1 MNLTLDLQIASESSE
16 GLPSEA
22 DFRKWAEAAVEDFRD
37 DAEVTIRIV
46 DEAESHE
53 LDLNYRHVD
62 RPTNVLSFPFEC
74 PPEVQLN
81 LLGDL
86 VICREVV
93 EREAKELRPYDRARL
108 PPPFG
113 IRPHHRRGGRG
124 DGRHRDQDFD
134 REARLRGSL
143 RLGEGLML
151 SNAGALRKEKI
162 FPGWDEAGPEA

>member
-93 EREAKELRPYDRARL
+93 EREAKEQGKTLEEHYAHMTVHGCLHLLGYDHITDEEAEEME
-108 PPPFG
+108 G
-113 IRPHHRRGGRG
+113 IETRI
-124 DGRHRDQDFD
+124 
-134 REARLRGSL
+134 L
-143 RLGEGLML
+143 
-151 SNAGALRKEKI
+151 KEKLG
-162 FPGWDEAGPEA
+162 FADPYASEKA

>member
-1 MNLTLDLQIASESSE
+1 MNLTLDLQIASRSSE

-74 PPEVQLN
+74 PPEVKLN

-86 VICREVV
+86 VIYAHMTVHGCLHLLGYDHITDE
-93 EREAKELRPYDRARL
+93 EAEEMEGIETRILTQKLGFADPYA
-108 PPPFG
+108 
-113 IRPHHRRGGRG
+113 
-124 DGRHRDQDFD
+124 
-134 REARLRGSL
+134 S
-143 RLGEGLML
+143 
-151 SNAGALRKEKI
+151 EK
-162 FPGWDEAGPEA
+162 A

>member
-1 MNLTLDLQIASESSE
+1 LNLTLDLQIASESSE

-74 PPEVQLN
+74 PPEVELN

-93 EREAKELRPYDRARL
+93 EREAKEQNKTLAEHYAHMTVHGCLHLLGYDHITDEEAEEMEGIETRILTEKLGWRRL
-108 PPPFG
+108 KAEQCRSIKEG
-113 IRPHHRRGGRG
+113 E
-124 DGRHRDQDFD
+124 DFP
-134 REARLRGSL
+134 RMR
-143 RLGEGLML
+143 
-151 SNAGALRKEKI
+151 
-162 FPGWDEAGPEA
+162 

>member
-1 MNLTLDLQIASESSE
+1 MNLTLDLQIASRSSE

-74 PPEVQLN
+74 PPEVKLN

-93 EREAKELRPYDRARL
+93 EREAKEQNNTPRRRHEAGHR
-108 PPPFG
+108 G
-113 IRPHHRRGGRG
+113 IKEGEDIPGG
-124 DGRHRDQDFD
+124 
-134 REARLRGSL
+134 
-143 RLGEGLML
+143 
-151 SNAGALRKEKI
+151 
-162 FPGWDEAGPEA
+162 DEAGSGTLKQT

>member
-1 MNLTLDLQIASESSE
+1 MNLTLDLQIASRSSE

-74 PPEVQLN
+74 PPEVKLN

-86 VICREVV
+86 VIDE
-93 EREAKELRPYDRARL
+93 EAEEMEGIETRILTQKLGFADPYA
-108 PPPFG
+108 
-113 IRPHHRRGGRG
+113 
-124 DGRHRDQDFD
+124 
-134 REARLRGSL
+134 S
-143 RLGEGLML
+143 
-151 SNAGALRKEKI
+151 EK
-162 FPGWDEAGPEA
+162 A

>member
-1 MNLTLDLQIASESSE
+1 MNLTLDLQIASRSSE

-74 PPEVQLN
+74 PPEVKLN

-93 EREAKELRPYDRARL
+93 EREAKEQNNDHITDEEAEEMEGIETRILTEKLGFADPYA
-108 PPPFG
+108 
-113 IRPHHRRGGRG
+113 
-124 DGRHRDQDFD
+124 
-134 REARLRGSL
+134 S
-143 RLGEGLML
+143 
-151 SNAGALRKEKI
+151 EK
-162 FPGWDEAGPEA
+162 A

>member
-93 EREAKELRPYDRARL
+93 EREAKEQNKTLAEHYEIGRA
-108 PPPFG
+108 
-113 IRPHHRRGGRG
+113 HV
-124 DGRHRDQDFD
+124 
-134 REARLRGSL
+134 
-143 RLGEGLML
+143 
-151 SNAGALRKEKI
+151 
-162 FPGWDEAGPEA
+162 

>member
-74 PPEVQLN
+74 PPEVKLN

-93 EREAKELRPYDRARL
+93 EREAKEQNKTLAEHYAHMTVHGCLHLLGSDHITDEEAEEMEGIETRILTEKLGFADPYA
-108 PPPFG
+108 
-113 IRPHHRRGGRG
+113 
-124 DGRHRDQDFD
+124 
-134 REARLRGSL
+134 S
-143 RLGEGLML
+143 
-151 SNAGALRKEKI
+151 EK
-162 FPGWDEAGPEA
+162 A